1 MNLNVRPDRRLIRPQ
16 SRSQRFLLVE
26 VTAPASDR
34 RIDRSPVNLAFVI
47 DRSGSMGGQK
57 IELARRA
64 VEEGIGR
71 LDARDRFSVVSYDDQ
86 IDVVIES
93 TPASAEAK
101 RNALTRLATIDAR
114 GSTNLAEGWLRGCAQ
129 VARYA
134 MASQVDR
141 CLLLTDGLA
150 NVGITDQAELER
162 HAAEIAER
170 GVTTSTFG
178 IGVDFDE
185 QLLEGLAT
193 NGRGNFRYVESAVQI
208 PDYITSEVG
217 ETLEVVARGV
227 TLEVETESGVL
238 VDTVGTFKSY
248 NAGDRTVVEL
258 GDLVSEQHLD
268 LVLRFSFPYG
278 QIGQATQVRLTLRD
292 RDGVLGGAAADATWQ
307 YADNAANDAQP
318 RDRDVDVAV
327 ATKFAAKARQ
337 EAVALNKAGQFG
349 ASSERLAAVGRR
361 IRRYAG
367 SDPRLQGLA
376 NELDHETVSYSAP
389 VAPAA
394 LKQAHFASVNA
405 SRSRDS
411 MGQARRKA

>member
-1 MNLNVRPDRRLIRPQ
+1 VNLRVRPDRRLIRPHA
-16 SRSQRFLLVE
+16 RSQRFLLIE
-26 VTAPASDR
+26 VIAPASDR

-64 VEEGIGR
+64 VEEGISR

-93 TPASAEAK
+93 TTASAEAK
-101 RNALTRLATIDAR
+101 RNALGRLATIDAR
-114 GSTNLAEGWLRGCAQ
+114 GSTNLAEGWLRGCEQ

-134 MASQVDR
+134 LASQVDR

-178 IGVDFDE
+178 IGLDFDE
-185 QLLEGLAT
+185 QLLGGIAS

-217 ETLEVVARGV
+217 ETLEVVAQGV
-227 TLEVETESGVL
+227 TLEVETEPGVL
-238 VDTVGTFKSY
+238 VDAIGTFKTY
-248 NAGDRTVVEL
+248 TAGDRTVVEL

-268 LVLRFSFPYG
+268 LVLRLSFPYG
-278 QIGQATQVRLTLRD
+278 AIGQATQVRLTMRD
-292 RDGVLGGAAADATWQ
+292 RDGGSGTASDTVSWS
-307 YADNAANDAQP
+307 YADDAANDVQP

-337 EAVALNKAGQFG
+337 EAVALNKSGQFG
-349 ASSERLAAVGRR
+349 ASSERLAAVARR

-367 SDPRLQGLA
+367 SDPRLQALA
-376 NELDHETVSYSAP
+376 NELHQETVSYAAP
-389 VAPAA
+389 MAPAA

-405 SRSRDS
+405 SRSRDP
-411 MGQARRKA
+411 MGQARRKS